1 MAKIDNKS
9 KLDIS
14 VLWQIPDTDTHTA
27 ALYARL
33 PYTIDA
39 KCRLLIRQKKK
50 YQKPSATP
58 DSALNDSRQ
67 WHHNMKWEREER
79 NQAGG
84 KAQAAS
90 NSSDLAAPIH
100 LHISYVPNTA
110 LFTTYIC
117 LLKFFFQTV
126 LSHHK
131 QLRVCNVHRWR
142 AAGIIYAQLKT
153 TTQFH
158 LTA

>member
-1 MAKIDNKS
+1 MCYGRFQT
-9 KLDIS
+9 L
-14 VLWQIPDTDTHTA
+14 THTQQLFMQGCHIQLMQNA
-27 ALYARL
+27 DCSLGR
-33 PYTIDA
+33 
-39 KCRLLIRQKKK
+39 KKNIRNQV
-50 YQKPSATP
+50 QLQTL
-58 DSALNDSRQ
+58 LNDSRQ